1 MCKISKNLRLKF
13 FVAYTC
19 IKRTNSLVLILI
31 NTILENNI
39 KFILISW
46 KNLINYAYIIRE

>member
-13 FVAYTC
+13 VVAYTC

-46 KNLINYAYIIRE
+46 KNHINYAYIIRE